1 MFPLIWFYV
10 ETLLTLTARV
20 INSLLL
26 SYLLY
31 LACFVILYWGHC
43 LLCYL
48 VLGSLFA
55 LLSCARVIVCF
66 VILC

>member
-1 MFPLIWFYV
+1 MSPLIWFYV
-10 ETLLTLTARV
+10 ETLLTLTSRV

-26 SYLLY
+26 SYLLCY

-48 VLGSLFA
+48 VLGSLLS
-55 LLSCARVIVCF
+55 LLLCARAIA
-66 VILC
+66 